1 MKRKSTHF
9 PGAMHA
15 MPAVARHSI
24 GIAVAAPEVVA
35 HRVMRMMLAGREPS
49 KRDRAEF
56 DLMSAEK
63 VAAFYKSW
71 NAMFAQMARSN
82 MQLMFSPMWWAS
94 PSAGRLQKQL
104 TAHMQR
110 AASATIAAGLAPV
123 HRRAAANAKRLRR
136 TPLK

>member
-1 MKRKSTHF
+1 MRRKSTRL
-9 PGAMHA
+9 PGATHA

-24 GIAVAAPEVVA
+24 GIAMAAPEVVA

-63 VAAFYKSW
+63 IAAFYKSW

-82 MQLMFSPMWWAS
+82 MLLMFSPMWWAS
-94 PSAGRLQKQL
+94 PSAGRLQNQL

>member
-1 MKRKSTHF
+1 MRRKLTAF
-9 PGAMHA
+9 PSV

-24 GIAVAAPEVVA
+24 GIAMAAPEVVA
-35 HRVMRMMLAGREPS
+35 HRVIRMMLAGREPS

-56 DLMSAEK
+56 DLMSSEK

-94 PSAGRLQKQL
+94 PSAGRLQNPL

>member
-1 MKRKSTHF
+1 MRRKLTAF
-9 PGAMHA
+9 PSV

-24 GIAVAAPEVVA
+24 GIAMAAPEVVA

-49 KRDRAEF
+49 KRDRTEF
-56 DLMSAEK
+56 DLMSSEK

-94 PSAGRLQKQL
+94 TSAGRLQKQL

-110 AASATIAAGLAPV
+110 TASATLASGLAPV
-123 HRRAAANAKRLRR
+123 HRTAAANAKRLRR